1 MTERVEWRQA
11 AARGRL
17 PGDVAARSAEAPGAQ
32 EESVSR
38 VMGSRAEQLAAAIER
53 EILDG
58 RRQADERLGLRTE
71 LIERYGVSPSV
82 MNEALQILRERDLVV
97 VKRGATGGIYV
108 KYVPPQLR
116 AGALDVWFSGVT
128 DARDLFAARRSLENL
143 LTETALHRATPEDIQ
158 MMAWALDE
166 LHGSR
171 DDARLFFS
179 AILRFHTA
187 IAHAARIPYVSDLY
201 ASMAALLA
209 NSLVKARFIS
219 NHEECVNRSVVAH
232 GRIYEAIRLRDSV
245 ALQRACHVHD
255 QEELRQTHES
265 ADQAEMA

>member
-1 MTERVEWRQA
+1 MS
-11 AARGRL
+11 
-17 PGDVAARSAEAPGAQ
+17 RSM
-32 EESVSR
+32 V
-38 VMGSRAEQLAAAIER
+38 SRAERLAVEIER
-53 EILDG
+53 EILEG

-97 VKRGATGGIYV
+97 VKRGASGGIYV

-116 AGALDVWFSGVT
+116 VGTVDVWFSGVT
-128 DARDLFAARRSLENL
+128 DVRDLFAARRSLEGL
-143 LTETALHRATPEDIQ
+143 LSETALHRATPEDMQ

-171 DDARLFFS
+171 NDARQFFS

-187 IAHAARIPYVSDLY
+187 IARAARIPYVTDLY
-201 ASMAALLA
+201 ASITALLD
-209 NSLVKARFIS
+209 NSVVKASFIPNYELS
-219 NHEECVNRSVVAH
+219 VNRSVVEH
-232 GRIYEAIRLRDSV
+232 GRILEALRSRDGV

-255 QEELRQTHES
+255 QQALRETHEPVAAEGLAR
-265 ADQAEMA
+265 ADSS